1 MFDRYRTPA
10 RFFTATLT
18 AATLLISVPA
28 AAQEAHGVIA
38 FGTET
43 GQDDGVAYGFAW
55 NFPAKETAH
64 VEAMNACIASGGRNC
79 VQLAWFQD
87 GCGALAMDQ
96 HGNAQGKPGMTL
108 EQAEARALRACKAA
122 GGAACD
128 IVGSLCA
135 APGGEPRTWSGSE
148 SVLPLPDART
158 TAAGPADVSLTRE
171 ERVRLQQALTAL
183 GFDAGPADGVFGPE
197 ARAAIWDWQ
206 EANGHAATGYVTRG
220 QAASLAA
227 VAASTDEEQ
236 EPPAEAADHPSGNV
250 LIFGPETGP
259 KCAGMSE
266 GAKCWHE
273 LANQPGC
280 YRFSPGYVPSM
291 TVTWSGTCADG
302 MAVGQGTMEFRPPGK
317 PTQEGTGTLVW
328 GKFDGHWAWRSSD
341 GDVSEGPYVD
351 GELHGQW
358 VIRQSDG
365 TVGEGPYMDGKKHGR
380 WVVREADG
388 AVREGPYMDGERH
401 GQWVIRQSD
410 GAIDEG
416 PYVNG
421 ERHGRWVSRDTDERV
436 LEAIYENG
444 EVVDVRV
451 VE

>member
-43 GQDDGVAYGFAW
+43 GQDNGVAYGFAW
-55 NFPAKETAH
+55 NFPARETAH
-64 VEAMNACIASGGRNC
+64 AEAMNACIASGGTNC
-79 VQLAWFQD
+79 IQLAWFQD

-122 GGAACD
+122 GGAECD

-135 APGGEPRTWSGSE
+135 TPGGEPRTWSGSE

-280 YRFSPGYVPSM
+280 YFFDTYYLPSE
-291 TVTWSGTCADG
+291 TNTWSGTCTDG
-302 MAVGQGTMEFRPPGK
+302 MAVGKGTLEYTRPGWLPG
-317 PTQEGTGTLVW
+317 ERTGTLVW
-328 GKFDGHWAWRSSD
+328 GKKWDGHYVYRNAYGGVDEGSYVDGKPHGHWVYRNASGWVEEGPYVDGKRHGRWVVRGPD
-341 GDVSEGPYVD
+341 GDVAEGPYVD
-351 GELHGQW
+351 GERHGHW
-358 VIRQSDG
+358 VDRDSDG
-365 TVGEGPYMDGKKHGR
+365 
-380 WVVREADG
+380 
-388 AVREGPYMDGERH
+388 
-401 GQWVIRQSD
+401 
-410 GAIDEG
+410 
-416 PYVNG
+416 
-421 ERHGRWVSRDTDERV
+421 RV
-436 LEAIYENG
+436 YEETWENG
-444 EVVDVRV
+444 ELVEQERV
-451 VE
+451 N